1 MLKRAQALF
10 LRSLGTVMALAIAG
24 KASAGSTASEE
35 PVASQ
40 FNMPQG
46 VTEVS
51 QAAYDIH
58 MIMMWICT
66 VIGIVVFAF
75 MFYVMYA
82 HRKSRGAVAENF
94 HENVLVEL
102 LWTIV
107 PAVILIVMAV
117 PATTALLKVYDT
129 EDADIDIKVTG
140 YQWKW
145 QYEYLGEGVKFMSSL
160 RTSKDEINNLEAKGE
175 HYLRE
180 VDNPLV
186 IPAGKKVRFLI
197 TGNDVIHS
205 WWVPDFGVKR
215 DAIPGMFTSAWA
227 KTDKVGTYVGACA
240 ELCGKDHA
248 FMPVVVEVKEQEEY
262 DQWLATK
269 KQEAVEYASTIGKEW
284 TFDELMAKGE
294 EVYNSSCASCHA
306 VNGEGI
312 PGVFPALKNSAIA
325 LGPVEEHLRVVVDGV
340 SGTAMQAFAEQLSEV
355 EIAAVIHYE
364 RNAWGN
370 DMGDITQ
377 PVDVLNYKQG
387 K

>member
-10 LRSLGTVMALAIAG
+10 LRSLGAVMTFAA
-24 KASAGSTASEE
+24 AGSVGAESATR
-35 PVASQ
+35 Q
-40 FNMPQG
+40 LNMPQG

-66 VIGIVVFAF
+66 AIGIAVFGF

-107 PAVILIVMAV
+107 PAIILIVMAV

-129 EDADIDIKVTG
+129 EEADIDIKITG
-140 YQWKW
+140 YQWNW
-145 QYEYLGEGVKFMSSL
+145 QYEYLGEGVKFMSNL
-160 RTSKDEINNLEAKGE
+160 RTSDDEIQGREPKGE

-186 IPAGKKVRFLI
+186 LPAGKKIRFLI

-205 WWVPDFGVKR
+205 WWLPDFGVKR
-215 DAIPGMFTSAWA
+215 DAIPGLFTSAWA
-227 KTDKVGTYVGACA
+227 KTDEVGTYVGECT
-240 ELCGKDHA
+240 ELCGKGHA

-262 DQWLATK
+262 DQWLAVK
-269 KQEAVEYASTIGKEW
+269 KQEAEEYASTIGKDW
-284 TFDELMAKGE
+284 SFDELMTLGE
-294 EVYNSSCASCHA
+294 EVYNRACAGCHG
-306 VNGEGI
+306 VNGEG
-312 PGVFPALKNSAIA
+312 GYGPALKDSAIA
-325 LGPVEEHLRVVVDGV
+325 LGPADTHISAVVDGIGV
-340 SGTAMQAFAEQLSEV
+340 LMPVFDGQLSEV
-355 EIAAVIHYE
+355 EIAAVVHYE

-370 DMGDITQ
+370 DVGDITR
-377 PVDVLNYKQG
+377 PIDVVNYKQG